1 MKNTLTFRKNITLNI
16 KWWIIKEID
25 MYGRTIESGSFNE
38 ELYHKYL
45 NAIQP

>member
-1 MKNTLTFRKNITLNI
+1 MKNILTFRPNISLKI
-16 KWWIIKEID
+16 KWWITKEID
-25 MYGRTIESGSFNE
+25 HKGRTIESGSFNE